1 VRERAGRD
9 RRVGIQAG
17 IRVGTPLVRRTRP
30 ARPPSKGAC
39 RLMGLN
45 YKAIQQMQNKMLKMQ
60 EELHNSTFEGTSG
73 GGAVAVTMNGKF
85 EVTAV
90 KLEKDVVDP
99 EDVGMLEDLV
109 LTAIQDAFAKVS
121 EAQAKMMT
129 SLTGGMKLPP
139 GLGF

>member
-1 VRERAGRD
+1 
-9 RRVGIQAG
+9 
-17 IRVGTPLVRRTRP
+17 
-30 ARPPSKGAC
+30 
-39 RLMGLN
+39 MGLN

-60 EELHNSTFEGTSG
+60 EELHNSMFEGTSG

-109 LTAIQDAFAKVS
+109 LTAIQDAFGKVS